1 MLCGVRIVKLA
12 GEVVS
17 CRGKRLV
24 VARCDAGQLPPLYSI
39 VCDSQSKDVGRIV
52 DLYGSVSKPY
62 VTILCN
68 EEGTPALVGTELYVV
83 PESKP
88 EVNSHQKKMQK
99 RKGKMNGKR
108 N

>member
-1 MLCGVRIVKLA
+1 MKLA
-12 GEVVS
+12 GDVVA

-24 VARCDAGQLPPLYSI
+24 VARCDAGQLPPLYTS
-39 VCDSQSKDVGRIV
+39 VCDSQNKSIGRIV

-68 EEGTPALVGTELYVV
+68 EEATPSLVGQELYVV
-83 PESKP
+83 PETKP
-88 EVNSHQKKMQK
+88 DVNTHHQKKK
-99 RKGKMNGKR
+99 WNKYGKR